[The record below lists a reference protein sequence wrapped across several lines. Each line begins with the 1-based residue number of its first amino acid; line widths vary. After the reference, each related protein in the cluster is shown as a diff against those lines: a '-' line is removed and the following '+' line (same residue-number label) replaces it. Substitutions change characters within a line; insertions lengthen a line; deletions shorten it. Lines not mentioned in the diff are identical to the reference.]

1 MIGNCCP
8 LYLFFYVKSKK
19 IVKKS
24 QNSDKQKLFR
34 PSKSIF
40 SEYNI
45 AQHMKKLGAFTI
57 LVLLD
62 SLEKFTYGGLSLASD
77 ISEAKGANTYNL
89 HNIVCCHCEKKV
101 FFKKKELIHT
111 TYLSKQN

>member
-24 QNSDKQKLFR
+24 QNSDKQKLLR

-45 AQHMKKLGAFTI
+45 AQQHMKKLGAFTI

-62 SLEKFTYGGLSLASD
+62 SLEKFTYGGCS
-77 ISEAKGANTYNL
+77 
-89 HNIVCCHCEKKV
+89 V
-101 FFKKKELIHT
+101 
-111 TYLSKQN
+111 